1 MSAVPE
7 IVEQARPHPNEGN
20 HRPAPTSRRRRGKG
34 GLVGRGAIAGG
45 VVAAVLA
52 TGIVPRVA
60 QHQRLAAAAI
70 AAGVSVPTVS
80 VTKVT
85 HDSSPSSVSLPGA
98 LTAVQT
104 AAIYARTPG
113 YVRRRLVDIGSRVR
127 AGQLLADIDAPDL
140 DQQVAQARA
149 VVAQTRA
156 AQELAQ
162 ANLARWRALAVDSA
176 VTAQELDQMQ
186 AAFDEAVANSNSADA
201 NLQRLVQLQ
210 AYERVVAPFAGVI
223 TARNVDAGALVGPAG
238 GVSATLPAGGASA
251 PGSLFTVAQTDT
263 LSVYVTVPEDYAAAV
278 AIGKPAVVVVPALP
292 GDTLRGRVART
303 AGSLDP
309 TARTLLTEVRVA
321 NPKGVFLPG
330 MYAQVRLALGPATP
344 PLRVPATALVIRDGP
359 PQVVTVAPDSTV
371 RYQTVTIGRDLGSWV
386 EVTGGL
392 ADTSVVVINPPDDLR
407 DGVRV
412 HVAVDSTRSAVASRD
427 TSTRSKPE

>member
-1 MSAVPE
+1 MSAAPE
-7 IVEQARPHPNEGN
+7 TVVQLHARKGHQ
-20 HRPAPTSRRRRGKG
+20 RPAATSPRRRGVKWLG
-34 GLVGRGAIAGG
+34 GGIAGG
-45 VVAAVLA
+45 VVAAFLLM
-52 TGIVPRVA
+52 GIVPRVA
-60 QHQRLAAAAI
+60 QRHRLTAAATAVG
-70 AAGVSVPTVS
+70 ATLPSVS
-80 VTKVT
+80 VTTVT
-85 HDSSPSSVSLPGA
+85 HDTSPSTVSLPGA

-104 AAIYARTPG
+104 AALYARTPG

-140 DQQVAQARA
+140 DQQVAQARG
-149 VVAQTRA
+149 VVAQTQA
-156 AQELAQ
+156 AQQLAQ

-186 AAFDEAVANSNSADA
+186 AAFNEAVATSNSAEA

-223 TARNVDAGALVGPAG
+223 TARNVDPGALVGPAG
-238 GVSATLPAGGASA
+238 GVSATLPAGTGSA
-251 PGSLFTVAQTDT
+251 LGSLFTIAQTDT

-278 AIGKPAVVVVPALP
+278 AIGKHAVVTVPALP

-321 NPKGVFLPG
+321 NPTGVFLPG
-330 MYAQVRLALGPATP
+330 MYAQVQLALGVGSP

-359 PQVVTVAPDSTV
+359 PQVVTVAPDSTAH
-371 RYQTVTIGRDLGSWV
+371 YQTVTIGRDLGSWV

-392 ADTSVVVINPPDDLR
+392 AQGMRIVINPPGDLQ
-407 DGVRV
+407 DGARV
-412 HVAVDSTRSAVASRD
+412 AP
-427 TSTRSKPE
+427 KPLVTGRQQ

>member
-7 IVEQARPHPNEGN
+7 IQEQPHPSEGD
-20 HRPAPTSRRRRGKG
+20 HRPAPAAPRRRGIRWLG
-34 GLVGRGAIAGG
+34 GGIGGG
-45 VVAAVLA
+45 VLAVILL
-52 TGIVPRVA
+52 TGIAPRVA
-60 QHQRLAAAAI
+60 QHHRLTAAAA
-70 AAGVSVPTVS
+70 AVGVSVPTVS
-80 VTKVT
+80 VTTVT
-85 HDSSPSSVSLPGA
+85 HDTSPSSVSLPGA

-140 DQQVAQARA
+140 DQQVAQARG

-162 ANLARWRALAVDSA
+162 ANLVRWQALAVDSA
-176 VTAQELDQMQ
+176 VTAQEVDQMQ
-186 AAFDEAVANSNSADA
+186 ATFNEAVANSNSAEA
-201 NLQRLVQLQ
+201 NLERLLQLQ

-223 TARNVDAGALVGPAG
+223 TARNVDPGALVGTAG
-238 GVSATLPAGGASA
+238 GVSATLPAGSGSA
-251 PGSLFTVAQTDT
+251 PGSLFTIAQADT

-278 AIGKPAVVVVPALP
+278 AVGKPAVVTVPALP

-303 AGSLDP
+303 AGSLDA

-330 MYAQVRLALGPATP
+330 MYAQVQLALGAGTP

-359 PQVVTVAPDSTV
+359 PQVVTVGPDSTA

-392 ADTSVVVINPPDDLR
+392 AQGVHIVINPPADLQ
-407 DGVRV
+407 DGARVRV
-412 HVAVDSTRSAVASRD
+412 ASAR
-427 TSTRSKPE
+427 

>member
-1 MSAVPE
+1 MNAVPE
-7 IVEQARPHPNEGN
+7 LMEQPHASEGD
-20 HRPAPTSRRRRGKG
+20 HGRAPASPRRRGTRR
-34 GLVGRGAIAGG
+34 LAVAIAGG
-45 VVAAVLA
+45 GLAAILL
-52 TGIVPRVA
+52 TGIAPRVA
-60 QHQRLAAAAI
+60 QQRRLADAAAAV
-70 AAGVSVPTVS
+70 AVTLPSVS
-80 VTKVT
+80 VTTVT
-85 HDSSPSSVSLPGA
+85 QDSSASSVSLPGA

-104 AAIYARTPG
+104 AALYARTAG

-140 DQQVAQARA
+140 DQQVAQARG

-162 ANLARWRALAVDSA
+162 ANLVRWRALAVDSA
-176 VTAQELDQMQ
+176 VTAQEVDQMQ
-186 AAFDEAVANSNSADA
+186 AGFNEAVANSNSAEAD
-201 NLQRLVQLQ
+201 LRRLVQLQ

-223 TARNVDAGALVGPAG
+223 TARNVDPGALVGPAG

-251 PGSLFTVAQTDT
+251 PGSLFTIAQTDT

-278 AIGKPAVVVVPALP
+278 TIGKPAVVTVPALP

-303 AGSLDP
+303 AGSLDA

-330 MYAQVRLALGPATP
+330 MYAQVQLALGAGTP

-359 PQVVTVAPDSTV
+359 PQVVMVAPDSTV

-392 ADTSVVVINPPDDLR
+392 AQGVHIVINPPADLQ
-407 DGVRV
+407 DGARVRV
-412 HVAVDSTRSAVASRD
+412 ASAR
-427 TSTRSKPE
+427 

>member
-1 MSAVPE
+1 MTAAPE
-7 IVEQARPHPNEGN
+7 TVIQLHARKGHQ
-20 HRPAPTSRRRRGKG
+20 RPAHTSQRGGTRRWLAG
-34 GLVGRGAIAGG
+34 GIAGG
-45 VVAAVLA
+45 VLAAILLLGIMPRLA
-52 TGIVPRVA
+52 Q
-60 QHQRLAAAAI
+60 QHRLAAAAT
-70 AAGVSVPTVS
+70 AVGVTLPS
-80 VTKVT
+80 VTVTTVT
-85 HDSSPSSVSLPGA
+85 HDTSPSSVSLPGA

-104 AAIYARTPG
+104 AALYARTPG

-140 DQQVAQARA
+140 DQQVAQARGL
-149 VVAQTRA
+149 VAQSLA
-156 AQELAQ
+156 ARQLAQ

-186 AAFDEAVANSNSADA
+186 AAFNEAVANFNSAEA

-223 TARNVDAGALVGPAG
+223 TARNVDPGALVGPAG
-238 GVSATLPAGGASA
+238 GVSATLPAGAGSA
-251 PGSLFTVAQTDT
+251 LGSLFTIAQTDT

-278 AIGKPAVVVVPALP
+278 AIGKHAVVTVPALP

-321 NPKGVFLPG
+321 NPTGVFLPG
-330 MYAQVRLALGPATP
+330 MYAQVQLALGAGAP
-344 PLRVPATALVIRDGP
+344 PLRVPATALVIRNGP
-359 PQVVTVAPDSTV
+359 PQVVTVAPDSTAH
-371 RYQTVTIGRDLGSWV
+371 YQTVTIGRDLGSWV

-392 ADTSVVVINPPDDLR
+392 AQGTRIVINPPGDLQ
-407 DGVRV
+407 DGALV
-412 HVAVDSTRSAVASRD
+412 HVASAR
-427 TSTRSKPE
+427 

>member
-7 IVEQARPHPNEGN
+7 ILEQPHPSEGN
-20 HRPAPTSRRRRGKG
+20 HRPGPASPRRRGVRA
-34 GLVGRGAIAGG
+34 VGGAIAGG
-45 VVAAVLA
+45 VLAATLL

-60 QHQRLAAAAI
+60 QRHRLAAGAT
-70 AAGVSVPTVS
+70 AAGVSLPS
-80 VTKVT
+80 VTVTTVT
-85 HDSSPSSVSLPGA
+85 HDNSPSSVSLPGA

-140 DQQVAQARA
+140 DQQVTQARG

-156 AQELAQ
+156 ARELAQ
-162 ANLARWRALAVDSA
+162 ANLVRWRALAADSA

-186 AAFDEAVANSNSADA
+186 AAFDEAVANLNSAEA

-210 AYERVVAPFAGVI
+210 VYERVVAPFAGVI
-223 TARNVDAGALVGPAG
+223 TARNVDPGALVGTAG
-238 GVSATLPAGGASA
+238 GVSGTSPAGSGSA

-278 AIGKPAVVVVPALP
+278 AIGKRAVVTVPALP

-303 AGSLDP
+303 AGSLDA

-330 MYAQVRLALGPATP
+330 MYAQVQLALGAGTP

-359 PQVVTVAPDSTV
+359 PQVVMVAPDSTV

-392 ADTSVVVINPPDDLR
+392 AQGVHIVINPPADLQ
-407 DGVRV
+407 DGARVRV
-412 HVAVDSTRSAVASRD
+412 ARAR
-427 TSTRSKPE
+427 

>member
-7 IVEQARPHPNEGN
+7 IQEQPHPSEGD
-20 HRPAPTSRRRRGKG
+20 HRPAPAAPRRRGIRWLG
-34 GLVGRGAIAGG
+34 GGIGGG
-45 VVAAVLA
+45 VLAVILL
-52 TGIVPRVA
+52 TGIAPRVA
-60 QHQRLAAAAI
+60 QHHRLTAAAA
-70 AAGVSVPTVS
+70 AVGVSVPTVS
-80 VTKVT
+80 VTTVT
-85 HDSSPSSVSLPGA
+85 HDTSPSSVSLPGA

-140 DQQVAQARA
+140 DQQVAQARG

-162 ANLARWRALAVDSA
+162 ANLVRWQALAVDSA
-176 VTAQELDQMQ
+176 VTAQEVDQMQ
-186 AAFDEAVANSNSADA
+186 ATFNEAVANSNSAEA
-201 NLQRLVQLQ
+201 NLERLLQLQ

-223 TARNVDAGALVGPAG
+223 TARNVDPGALVGTAG
-238 GVSATLPAGGASA
+238 GVSATLPAGSGSA
-251 PGSLFTVAQTDT
+251 PGSLFTIAQADT

-278 AIGKPAVVVVPALP
+278 AVGKPAVVTVPALP

-303 AGSLDP
+303 AGSLDA

-330 MYAQVRLALGPATP
+330 MYAQVQLALGAGTP

-359 PQVVTVAPDSTV
+359 PQVVTVGPDSTA

-392 ADTSVVVINPPDDLR
+392 AQGVHIVINPPADLQ
-407 DGVRV
+407 DGARVRV
-412 HVAVDSTRSAVASRD
+412 ARAR
-427 TSTRSKPE
+427 

>member
-7 IVEQARPHPNEGN
+7 ILEQPHPSKGN
-20 HRPAPTSRRRRGKG
+20 HRPGPASPRRRGVRA
-34 GLVGRGAIAGG
+34 VGGAIAGG
-45 VVAAVLA
+45 VLAATLL

-60 QHQRLAAAAI
+60 QRHRLAAGATAA
-70 AAGVSVPTVS
+70 AVVLPS
-80 VTKVT
+80 VTVTTVT
-85 HDSSPSSVSLPGA
+85 HDTTPSSVSLPGA

-140 DQQVAQARA
+140 DQQVTQARG

-156 AQELAQ
+156 ARELAQ
-162 ANLARWRALAVDSA
+162 ANLVRWRALAADSA

-186 AAFDEAVANSNSADA
+186 AAFDEAVANLNSAEA

-210 AYERVVAPFAGVI
+210 VYERVVAPFAGVI
-223 TARNVDAGALVGPAG
+223 TARNVDPGALVGTAG
-238 GVSATLPAGGASA
+238 GVSGTSPAGSGSA

-263 LSVYVTVPEDYAAAV
+263 LSVYVAVPEDYAAAV

-303 AGSLDP
+303 AGSLDAA
-309 TARTLLTEVRVA
+309 ARTLLTEVRVA

-330 MYAQVRLALGPATP
+330 MYAQVQLAIGAGTP

-359 PQVVTVAPDSTV
+359 PQVVTVTPDSTA
-371 RYQTVTIGRDLGSWV
+371 RYRTVTIGRDLGSWV

-392 ADTSVVVINPPDDLR
+392 AQGVHIVINPPADLQ
-407 DGVRV
+407 DGARVRV
-412 HVAVDSTRSAVASRD
+412 ASAR
-427 TSTRSKPE
+427 

>member
-7 IVEQARPHPNEGN
+7 IQEQPHPSEGD
-20 HRPAPTSRRRRGKG
+20 HRPAPAAPRRRGIRWLG
-34 GLVGRGAIAGG
+34 GGIGGG
-45 VVAAVLA
+45 VLAVILL
-52 TGIVPRVA
+52 TGIAPRVA
-60 QHQRLAAAAI
+60 QHHRLTAAAA
-70 AAGVSVPTVS
+70 AVGVSVPTVS
-80 VTKVT
+80 VTTVT
-85 HDSSPSSVSLPGA
+85 HDTSPSSVSLPGA

-140 DQQVAQARA
+140 DQQVAQARG

-162 ANLARWRALAVDSA
+162 ANLVRWQALAVDSA
-176 VTAQELDQMQ
+176 VTAQEVDQMQ
-186 AAFDEAVANSNSADA
+186 ATFNEAVANSNSAEA
-201 NLQRLVQLQ
+201 NLERLLQLQ

-223 TARNVDAGALVGPAG
+223 TARNVDPGALVGTAG
-238 GVSATLPAGGASA
+238 GVNATLPAGSGSA
-251 PGSLFTVAQTDT
+251 PGSLFTIAQADT

-278 AIGKPAVVVVPALP
+278 AVGKPAVVTVPALP

-303 AGSLDP
+303 AGSLDA

-330 MYAQVRLALGPATP
+330 MYAQVQLALGAGTP

-359 PQVVTVAPDSTV
+359 PQVVTVGPDSTV

-392 ADTSVVVINPPDDLR
+392 SQGTHIVINPPTDLQ
-407 DGVRV
+407 DGARVRV
-412 HVAVDSTRSAVASRD
+412 VSAR
-427 TSTRSKPE
+427 

>member
-1 MSAVPE
+1 MSAVPQT
-7 IVEQARPHPNEGN
+7 VEQLHARKGN
-20 HRPAPTSRRRRGKG
+20 HRPAPAAPRRRGIRWLG
-34 GLVGRGAIAGG
+34 GGIGGG
-45 VVAAVLA
+45 VLAVILL
-52 TGIVPRVA
+52 TGIAPRVA
-60 QHQRLAAAAI
+60 QHHRLTAAAA
-70 AAGVSVPTVS
+70 AVGVSVPTVS
-80 VTKVT
+80 VTTVT
-85 HDSSPSSVSLPGA
+85 HDTSPSSVSLPGA

-140 DQQVAQARA
+140 DQQVAQARG

-162 ANLARWRALAVDSA
+162 ANLVRWQALAVDSA
-176 VTAQELDQMQ
+176 VTAQEVDQMQ
-186 AAFDEAVANSNSADA
+186 ATFNEAVANSNSAEA
-201 NLQRLVQLQ
+201 NLERLLQLQ

-223 TARNVDAGALVGPAG
+223 TARNVDPGALVGTAG
-238 GVSATLPAGGASA
+238 GVNATLPAGSGSA
-251 PGSLFTVAQTDT
+251 PGSLFTIAQADT

-278 AIGKPAVVVVPALP
+278 AVGKPAVVTVPALP

-303 AGSLDP
+303 AGSLDA

-330 MYAQVRLALGPATP
+330 MYAQVQLALGAGTP

-359 PQVVTVAPDSTV
+359 PQVVTVGPDSTA

-392 ADTSVVVINPPDDLR
+392 AQGVHIVINPPADLQ
-407 DGVRV
+407 DGARVRV
-412 HVAVDSTRSAVASRD
+412 ARAR
-427 TSTRSKPE
+427 

>member
-1 MSAVPE
+1 MSAAPE
-7 IVEQARPHPNEGN
+7 ILEQLHARKGN
-20 HRPAPTSRRRRGKG
+20 RRPASTSPRRRGIKWLG
-34 GLVGRGAIAGG
+34 GGIAG
-45 VVAAVLA
+45 AVLA
-52 TGIVPRVA
+52 ALLLMGIAPRVA
-60 QHQRLAAAAI
+60 QQHRLAAAAT
-70 AAGVSVPTVS
+70 AVGATLPSVS
-80 VTKVT
+80 VTTVT
-85 HDSSPSSVSLPGA
+85 HDTSPSSVSLPGA

-140 DQQVAQARA
+140 DQQVAQARG

-156 AQELAQ
+156 ALELAR
-162 ANLARWRALAVDSA
+162 ANLARWRALAADSA
-176 VTAQELDQMQ
+176 VTAQEVDQMQ
-186 AAFDEAVANSNSADA
+186 AAFNEAVANLNSAEA

-223 TARNVDAGALVGPAG
+223 TARNVDPGALVGPAG
-238 GVSATLPAGGASA
+238 GVSATLPAGTGSA
-251 PGSLFTVAQTDT
+251 PGSLFTIAQTDT

-278 AIGKPAVVVVPALP
+278 AIGKHAVITVPALP

-303 AGSLDP
+303 AGSLDA

-321 NPKGVFLPG
+321 NPTGVFLPG
-330 MYAQVRLALGPATP
+330 MYAQVQLALGAGTP

-359 PQVVTVAPDSTV
+359 PQVVTVAADSTA

-392 ADTSVVVINPPDDLR
+392 AQGMRIVINPPGDLE
-407 DGVRV
+407 DGARVRV
-412 HVAVDSTRSAVASRD
+412 VTADSTSTGSAVR
-427 TSTRSKPE
+427 

>member
-1 MSAVPE
+1 MSAAPQT
-7 IVEQARPHPNEGN
+7 VEQLHARKGN
-20 HRPAPTSRRRRGKG
+20 HRPAPRRRGIRWLWG
-34 GLVGRGAIAGG
+34 GIAGG

-52 TGIVPRVA
+52 MGIVPRVA
-60 QHQRLAAAAI
+60 QHRQLTAAAA
-70 AAGVSVPTVS
+70 AVGVSVPSVS
-80 VTKVT
+80 VTTVT
-85 HDSSPSSVSLPGA
+85 HDTSPSSVSLPGA

-113 YVRRRLVDIGSRVR
+113 YVRQRFVDIGSRVH

-140 DQQVAQARA
+140 DQQVAQARG

-156 AQELAQ
+156 AQELAH
-162 ANLARWRALAVDSA
+162 ANLVRWQALAVDSA
-176 VTAQELDQMQ
+176 VTAQEVDQMQ
-186 AAFDEAVANSNSADA
+186 AAFNEAVANTNSAVA
-201 NLQRLVQLQ
+201 NLERLLQLQ

-223 TARNVDAGALVGPAG
+223 TARNVDAGALVGTAG
-238 GVSATLPAGGASA
+238 GVSETLPAGNGST
-251 PGSLFTVAQTDT
+251 PGSLFTIAQTDT

-278 AIGKPAVVVVPALP
+278 AIGKRAVVTVPALP

-303 AGSLDP
+303 AGSLDA

-330 MYAQVRLALGPATP
+330 MYAQVQLALGAGTP

-359 PQVVTVAPDSTV
+359 PQVVTVGPDSTV

-392 ADTSVVVINPPDDLR
+392 SQGTHIVINPPTDLQ
-407 DGVRV
+407 DGARVRV
-412 HVAVDSTRSAVASRD
+412 VSAR
-427 TSTRSKPE
+427 